1 MRSGSRS
8 NALLVELLIVVLFF
22 MISATV
28 LMQIFSAARMQG
40 ERSGELTRAGADAQN
55 LAEILSA
62 SEDPEMTL
70 EEMGFVPDNGIE
82 TMYRLEDSGLV
93 TLVQCFEEIHG
104 SGILMRQ
111 QIEIYK
117 NDDLL
122 VELPAARY
130 QEGQQ

>member
-1 MRSGSRS
+1 MRSGSHS

-40 ERSGELTRAGADAQN
+40 EKSGELTRAGADAQN
-55 LAEILSA
+55 LAEVLSS
-62 SEDPEMTL
+62 SEDPEKVLM
-70 EEMGFVPDNGIE
+70 EIGFIPDNGIN
-82 TMYRLEDSGLV
+82 TQYKLEEDGLV
-93 TLVQCFEEIHG
+93 TLVQCFEEAMG
-104 SGILMRQ
+104 SGILKRQ

-117 NDDLL
+117 DDSLL
-122 VELPAARY
+122 IELPAVRY